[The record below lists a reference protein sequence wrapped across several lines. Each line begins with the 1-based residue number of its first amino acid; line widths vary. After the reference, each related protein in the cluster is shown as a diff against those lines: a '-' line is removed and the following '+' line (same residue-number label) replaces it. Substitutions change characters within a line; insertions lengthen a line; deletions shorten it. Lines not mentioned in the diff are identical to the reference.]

1 MTLGYKACCVQD
13 CAVFLYD
20 YLLMGGFCL
29 LSSVQMMAVCFVLVL
44 GSFSPCLSPLS
55 LLADTSSLSSSSASS
70 HPSSSP
76 PLPSADHYTTSQ
88 GRSIGRQVCQ
98 LCNMIIEIKS
108 YKYIQTPFKFFNVPL
123 DFTSVFLIHYPE
135 YPPKVFLTVTS

>member
-1 MTLGYKACCVQD
+1 MASTQTGTCLMVNIFWLFMDIHLDIAMKGTHQNHPYKACCLQD

-20 YLLMGGFCL
+20 FVINGRFLFPT
-29 LSSVQMMAVCFVLVL
+29 VQMMAVCFVLVL

-76 PLPSADHYTTSQ
+76 PLPSADRYTTSQ
-88 GRSIGRQVCQ
+88 GRSIGR
-98 LCNMIIEIKS
+98 
-108 YKYIQTPFKFFNVPL
+108 
-123 DFTSVFLIHYPE
+123 
-135 YPPKVFLTVTS
+135 